1 MSMVNLSFSLER
13 FLTLIPEG
21 IKDQTCRPLNPCSVL
36 SDRRSRAFQ
45 LANANLYQLWYKQR
59 TPDRIRIGTGKKKQ
73 FLFVQMDEF
82 EVFEVTPNDTVPPV
96 RWNAVDQLDQEDF
109 AVRDGFKDFTEMTQ
123 FFREQ
128 YGHPELMVWM
138 VPRWDFEDGQ

>member
-1 MSMVNLSFSLER
+1 
-13 FLTLIPEG
+13 
-21 IKDQTCRPLNPCSVL
+21 
-36 SDRRSRAFQ
+36 
-45 LANANLYQLWYKQR
+45 
-59 TPDRIRIGTGKKKQ
+59 
-73 FLFVQMDEF
+73 MDEF